1 MSVVVKKLESD
12 MKKNLHKEGPP
23 KRDINSINVGTWE
36 AVNVSCPPASTEPA
50 KKILSRIHAE
60 ESADYWR
67 LRHGAEN
74 LFI

>member
-1 MSVVVKKLESD
+1 
-12 MKKNLHKEGPP
+12 MKLHKEGPE
-23 KRDINSINVGTWE
+23 KRKVEDIPVGTWE
-36 AVNVSCPPASTEPA
+36 SENVSCPPPGTEPL
-50 KKILSRIHAE
+50 KKILSQIHAE

>member
-1 MSVVVKKLESD
+1 MGKK
-12 MKKNLHKEGPP
+12 LHKEGPE
-23 KRDINSINVGTWE
+23 KRKVEDIPVGTWE
-36 AVNVSCPPASTEPA
+36 SVNVSCPPAGTEPL